1 MKEISILD
9 ICGVQVGHAQDEG
22 AATGCTVLLFPGL
35 CPAGCDIRGGGPAS
49 RETPLT
55 DPRMASQ
62 GLNGVLLSGG
72 SAFGLDAAGGVL
84 RYLEER
90 GIGFDVG
97 VTKVPL
103 LCESCVFDLAVGNA
117 HVRPTQEMAYAACLD
132 AERGVLREGNV
143 GVGTGC
149 TVGKLLGASYAMK
162 SGVGSYAVQAG
173 NIQVGAV
180 VAVNAL
186 GDVYDIDT
194 GIPLAGLLEEDGNSL
209 RSSELTCYAAIDHPV
224 ENAFVGNTTIGC
236 VVTNGKF
243 SKAEMNKLAA
253 MASNGYVRTIRPV
266 NTTADGDSLYAA
278 SVGQEPAALDV
289 VGTLAA
295 YVTGKAV
302 NRAVLAAQGAY
313 GLKAACD
320 LAERR

>member
-9 ICGVQVGHAQDEG
+9 ICGVQVGHAQDVG

-90 GIGFDVG
+90 GVGFDVG

-103 LCESCVFDLAVGNA
+103 VCESCVFDLAVGDFR
-117 HVRPTQEMAYAACLD
+117 VRPDQAMAYAACQD
-132 AERGVLREGNV
+132 AQWGFLREGCV

-149 TVGKLLGASYAMK
+149 TVGKLLGADYAMK
-162 SGVGSYAVQAG
+162 SGVGSYAVQVG
-173 NIQVGAV
+173 RIQVGAV

-194 GIPLAGLLEEDGNSL
+194 GASLAGLLGEDGASL
-209 RSSELTCYAAIDHPV
+209 RSTELTSYAAIERPV

-236 VVTNGKF
+236 VVTNGSF

-253 MASNGYVRTIRPV
+253 MASNGYARTIRPV
-266 NTTADGDSLYAA
+266 NTTADGDSLYAV

-302 NRAVLAAQGAY
+302 NRAVLTARGAY

-320 LAERR
+320 LPR

>member
-1 MKEISILD
+1 MNEISILD
-9 ICGVQVGHAQDEG
+9 ICGVKVGHAQDER

-49 RETPLT
+49 RETSLT

-103 LCESCVFDLAVGNA
+103 VCESCVFDLAVGDFR
-117 HVRPTQEMAYAACLD
+117 VRPDQAMAYAACQD
-132 AERGVLREGNV
+132 AERNVLREGNV

-149 TVGKLLGASYAMK
+149 TVGKLLGAPYAMK
-162 SGVGSYAVQAG
+162 SGVGVYAVQVG
-173 NIQVGAV
+173 KIQVGAV

-194 GIPLAGLLEEDGNSL
+194 GAPLAGLLEEDGASL
-209 RSSELTCYAAIDHPV
+209 RSTEQTCYASIERPV

-236 VVTNGKF
+236 IVTNGGF

-253 MASNGYVRTIRPV
+253 MASNGYARTIRPV
-266 NTTADGDSLYAA
+266 NTTADGDSLYAV

-302 NRAVLAAQGAY
+302 NRAVLTAKGAY

-320 LAERR
+320 LPR